1 MFGYYKIANPEET
14 LNYDYLHK
22 IYYLNGFYYV
32 KLRPGHAAHPDWEE
46 ITEQEFQAMAP
57 PVVIDNS
64 PPPETTEQK
73 LARIEEQNLILM
85 DALATTFE
93 EVMALR
99 AIVEGG
105 TAE

>member
-1 MFGYYKIANPEET
+1 MFSYYKIANPEET

-46 ITEQEFQAMAP
+46 ITEQEFQAMTP

-73 LARIEEQNLILM
+73 LTRLEEQNLILM
-85 DALATTFE
+85 GALATTFE
-93 EVMALR
+93 EILALR

-105 TAE
+105 NS

>member
-1 MFGYYKIANPEET
+1 MFGYYKIANPVET
-14 LNYDYLHK
+14 LNYDYLHE

-64 PPPETTEQK
+64 LPPETTEQK
-73 LARIEEQNLILM
+73 LTRLEEQNLILM
-85 DALATTFE
+85 DALATVFE
-93 EVMALR
+93 ELLDLR
-99 AIVEGG
+99 ASLEGG
-105 TAE
+105 TAK